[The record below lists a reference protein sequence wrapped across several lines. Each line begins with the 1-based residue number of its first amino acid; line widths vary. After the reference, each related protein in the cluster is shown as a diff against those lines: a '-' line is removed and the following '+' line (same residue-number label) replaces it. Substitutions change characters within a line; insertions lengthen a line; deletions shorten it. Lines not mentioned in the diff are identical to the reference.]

1 MADQLQQLDDMD
13 GVDASPLNLS
23 AIFITHAHIGHYAGL
38 MFLGREAAGSRNVPV
53 YAMPRLSDYLKTNG
67 PWEQLV
73 SLENIL
79 LKEMLQKEAVVLS
92 DRLSVT
98 PYRVPHRDEY
108 SETVGYK
115 IQTADKSA
123 LFIPDIDSWDE
134 WESEFNIKIEEM
146 ISSVDFAFLDATF
159 FSDQELPGRDMS
171 KIPHPRVSTMM
182 DRFDR
187 LSASEKQKIQFIHF
201 NHTNPIRFENSEES
215 KEVTSRGYGIAR
227 RGNRHCLL

>member
-1 MADQLQQLDDMD
+1 
-13 GVDASPLNLS
+13 
-23 AIFITHAHIGHYAGL
+23 
-38 MFLGREAAGSRNVPV
+38 
-53 YAMPRLSDYLKTNG
+53 
-67 PWEQLV
+67 
-73 SLENIL
+73 
-79 LKEMLQKEAVVLS
+79 
-92 DRLSVT
+92 
-98 PYRVPHRDEY
+98 
-108 SETVGYK
+108 
-115 IQTADKSA
+115 
-123 LFIPDIDSWDE
+123 
-134 WESEFNIKIEEM
+134 M